1 MDTILS
7 TMCDPISIAVGS
19 LAISAASTG
28 MGFMQQSSQAKM
40 QRKAVQEDYA
50 QQIQALNLQYDQTN
64 KQAIDEMSVRARE
77 ATIES
82 ARLRAFS
89 GESGLAGISNDRV
102 QNESAFNL
110 GTDISSI
117 ESNRQASLR
126 QLYQE
131 GKGVRAQTTSKMNE
145 VMKNRPSL
153 IGTGLQIAGVA
164 ANTASNYQAAKAKL
178 PTNVR
183 G

>member
-1 MDTILS
+1 
-7 TMCDPISIAVGS
+7 MCDPISIGVAS
-19 LAISAASTG
+19 LAIGTASAG
-28 MGFMQQSSQAKM
+28 MSFMQQSSQAKM
-40 QRKAVQEDYA
+40 QRKAVQDNYA
-50 QQIQALNLQYDQTN
+50 QQMQALNLQYDQTN
-64 KQAIDEMSVRARE
+64 KQATDEMSVRARE
-77 ATIES
+77 AMIES

-89 GESGLAGISNDRV
+89 GESGLAGISNDRI
-102 QNESAFNL
+102 QNESALNL

-131 GKGVRAQTTSKMNE
+131 GREVRAQTTSKINE
-145 VMKNRPSL
+145 VMKNRPTL

-164 ANTASNYQAAKAKL
+164 VNAASNYQAAKAKL
-178 PTNVR
+178 PANVT

>member
-1 MDTILS
+1 
-7 TMCDPISIAVGS
+7 MCDPISIGVAS
-19 LAISAASTG
+19 LAIGTASAG

-40 QRKAVQEDYA
+40 QRKAVQEDYT
-50 QQIQALNLQYDQTN
+50 QQMQALNLQYDQTN
-64 KQAIDEMSVRARE
+64 KQAIDEMSARARE
-77 ATIES
+77 AMIES

-89 GESGLAGISNDRV
+89 GESGLAGISNERIK
-102 QNESAFNL
+102 NESAFNL

-126 QLYQE
+126 QLHQE
-131 GKGVRAQTTSKMNE
+131 GKGVRAQTTSKINE
-145 VMKNRPSL
+145 VVKNRPSL

-178 PTNVR
+178 PAHVR